1 MLILHGDNQVASR
14 QALLTAKEG
23 KQILEFSGSDIT
35 VNQLHHAVSTNSLFG
50 QANTIVIERA
60 FAKKDIADYLVQN
73 QEADI
78 IIWEP
83 KDVSAKVKD
92 FKNVQK
98 FDLSKHIFLFL
109 DSPLLSS
116 LHLALSTAPAEVV
129 FASLVTRSYK
139 RTNTKW
145 LASLLDLD
153 FKLKSGALP
162 YDLATALELWCAKL

>member
-50 QANTIVIERA
+50 QTNTIVIERA
-60 FAKKDIADYLVQN
+60 FAKKDTADYLVQN

-109 DSPLLSS
+109 DSPSLSS

-145 LASLLDLD
+145 LQELLAIDY
-153 FKLKSGALP
+153 KLKSGALP